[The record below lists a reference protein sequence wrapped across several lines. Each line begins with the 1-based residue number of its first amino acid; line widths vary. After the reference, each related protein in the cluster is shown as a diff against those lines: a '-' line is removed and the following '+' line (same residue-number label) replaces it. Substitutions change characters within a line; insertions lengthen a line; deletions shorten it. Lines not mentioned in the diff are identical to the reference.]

1 VSKIRKILVKTRT
14 DMELLEGMRKGEN
27 SAIADIYKTC
37 YPSVSHMILNNKG
50 TEDEAKDIFQEA
62 MIVLYDK
69 ITQAEGF
76 ELSSKL
82 NTFLYAICRR
92 LWLKQLN
99 RRNLSL
105 DSIDHENLDIPDMDS
120 ALESHEA
127 EEVKFN
133 QMEAAMAN
141 LGEPCASILKEFYIK
156 KKSMQEIC
164 DQLGYT
170 NADNAKNQK
179 YKCLQRLKKL
189 FFDQWV
195 KDER

>member
-1 VSKIRKILVKTRT
+1 
-14 DMELLEGMRKGEN
+14 
-27 SAIADIYKTC
+27 
-37 YPSVSHMILNNKG
+37 MILNNKG

-82 NTFLYAICRR
+82 NTFLYSICRR

-105 DSIDHENLDIPDMDS
+105 DSIDQENLDIPDMDS